1 MTARSHEQGGNAGRP
16 RLAGFPITVPGLS
29 GRDSRRAD
37 AVDTRTLPDEAGAAQ
52 GEDQR
57 PADAQRPPAPGGP
70 YPGSGGRRGHR
81 HRKPA
86 SRGSFLSRKQR
97 LAAISV
103 LVIAAFFVGFTNGF
117 GSEAS
122 AEPTVQA
129 FLFDWQSGHYA
140 EAAALTTGGAAQVT
154 TQLAAAYDN
163 LDASNAFFAMGKVTQ
178 HGDTA
183 IAAFRATVDL
193 AQAGKQWAYTGQ
205 FKLISRDGHWLV
217 DWAPSVINPGLGAGD
232 RLAVVTAYPQRAE
245 VQDMK
250 GRPLIVKSAD
260 YRIGVH
266 PGELRNAAATAEG
279 FSVVTGLSAEQ
290 VLGQIKAA
298 PPSDFLS
305 LLTLSQAEFT
315 ALWPKLSK
323 VPGLSHQLRN
333 ERLFSSSVGE
343 VIGEV
348 GTEDSAE
355 LRAEGAAYQPGTTVG
370 LTGLQEIYQ
379 DELTGTP
386 TTSVVVVN
394 AAGRTVATL
403 WNSPGG
409 HAGTPVRTTIDSKQQ
424 SAAMTALAGQ
434 SNSAEIV
441 ALDART
447 GAIRVLASHG
457 GSQGTLPPG
466 GTLDAKV
473 EPGMAF
479 SIVSAAALLSKGI
492 GTKHPLPCEPV
503 ANVGGETFTYQ
514 PTAPTT
520 ATLASDFADG
530 CGTAFANMS
539 RILTPQQLTAAERA
553 FGIGAKWQLP
563 LSAFSGSAPAVSGAA
578 DVAAQ
583 ATGSGGVLMSPL
595 GMATVAAEVA
605 AGAGHSPMLLSTD
618 NSTTWQA
625 PLSGKQLTALKA
637 LMRLAVTKGAAHAAD
652 VPGAPVYGQAGV
664 VKVGKHSYLSW
675 FVGYRGSL
683 AISVLETGR
692 TPHQAAAALA
702 GAFLRA
708 IR

>member
-1 MTARSHEQGGNAGRP
+1 MPDQG
-16 RLAGFPITVPGLS
+16 
-29 GRDSRRAD
+29 
-37 AVDTRTLPDEAGAAQ
+37 TLPDQAPPRPPGA
-52 GEDQR
+52 
-57 PADAQRPPAPGGP
+57 PAPGRA
-70 YPGSGGRRGHR
+70 SGGRRGHR
-81 HRKPA
+81 HRKPVG
-86 SRGSFLSRKQR
+86 RGSFLSRKQR
-97 LAAISV
+97 LAAISL
-103 LVIAAFFVGFTNGF
+103 LVVATFCVGFTNGF

-140 EAAALTTGGAAQVT
+140 EAAALTTGGAALVS
-154 TQLAAAYDN
+154 TQLAAAYSN
-163 LDASNAFFAMGKVTQ
+163 LDASNRFFAMGKVTQ
-178 HGDTA
+178 HGDKA
-183 IAAFRATVDL
+183 IASFRATVDL
-193 AQAGKQWAYTGQ
+193 AQAGQQWVYTGQ

-232 RLAVVTAYPQRAE
+232 RLAVVTAYPQRAGI
-245 VQDMK
+245 QDMG

-260 YRIGVH
+260 YRIGVR
-266 PGELRNAAATAEG
+266 PGELKNATATAQD
-279 FSVVTGLSAEQ
+279 FSDVTGLSEQ
-290 VLGQIKAA
+290 QVVGQIKAA

-305 LLTLSQAEFT
+305 LLTLSPAEFT
-315 ALWPKLSK
+315 ALWPRLSK

-333 ERLFSSSVGE
+333 ERLFSSPAQEAVGQ
-343 VIGEV
+343 V

-355 LRAEGAAYQPGTTVG
+355 LRAEGAAYQPGMTVG
-370 LTGLQEIYQ
+370 LGGLQQLYQ

-394 AAGRTVATL
+394 AAGHTVATL

-409 HAGTPVRTTIDSKQQ
+409 HAGTPVRTTLDSKQQ
-424 SAAMTALAGQ
+424 TAAMTALAAQ

-447 GAIRVLASHG
+447 GAIRVLASRQ
-457 GSQGTLPPG
+457 GSQGTLPSG

-492 GTKHPLPCEPV
+492 GMKHPLPCEPV
-503 ANVGGETFTYQ
+503 ANVGGQTFTYQ
-514 PTAPTT
+514 LVTSTT

-539 RILTPQQLTAAERA
+539 RTLTPQQLTAAERA

-563 LSAFSGSAPAVSGAA
+563 LSAFSGSAPVVSGAA

-583 ATGSGGVLMSPL
+583 ATGAGGVLMSPL

-605 AGAGHSPMLLSTD
+605 AGTGHSPVLLSTD
-618 NSTTWQA
+618 QSTTWQA
-625 PLSGKQLTALKA
+625 PLSGKQLTELRA
-637 LMRLAVTKGAAHAAD
+637 LMRLAVKKGSAHAANIS
-652 VPGAPVYGQAGV
+652 GAPVYGQAGV
-664 VKVGKHSYLSW
+664 VKAGKHSYLSW
-675 FVGYRGSL
+675 FVGYRGGL
-683 AISVLETGR
+683 AISVLETGS

-702 GAFLRA
+702 GAFLKA
-708 IR
+708 IG